1 MDDKEEQR
9 NLAVNM
15 LRMPAY
21 NVTSVSFGEEAIAYL
36 KQHNVGLIVSDMIM
50 DRGMDGLDTYRSAL
64 DY

>member
-1 MDDKEEQR
+1 
-9 NLAVNM
+9 M

-36 KQHNVGLIVSDMIM
+36 KQHHVGLIVSDMIM